1 MRVLFISGREPAYM
15 RNSVILKGL
24 KSNGVEVIECTS
36 PSTSYKTRYYEVLKK
51 FLQNSREDYDALF
64 VGYFGQP
71 LVPICRKF
79 SKKPIIFDAFLSA
92 YDTMCFDRKKHA
104 PNSAMGKFYYWLD
117 KHSCQLADAVL
128 LDTNAHVQYFKET
141 FGLNEDK
148 FHRAFVGADPSIFY
162 PREHPNRNN
171 IFTVLYYTTYHP
183 LHGVDNIIHAAKLLQ
198 DVTDLKFKIFGHGM
212 EYEKIICLTQELAV
226 KNIEFIGWIPY
237 SEFYQRISSEI
248 AQADVCLGGH
258 FSNINKGKRVI
269 AEKTFEFI
277 AMRRPVIVGDN
288 SANRE
293 LFKHKESAFF
303 VRHADPKAI
312 ADGIVE
318 LKEDGRLRKSIADSG
333 YTTFLEC
340 CTPEVIGAQIKEI
353 IEGHL

>member
-117 KHSCQLADAVL
+117 QNSCQLADTVL
-128 LDTNAHVQYFKET
+128 LDTNAHIQYFTET
-141 FGLNEDK
+141 FGLNENK
-148 FHRAFVGADPSIFY
+148 FRRVFVGADPSIFY
-162 PREHPNRNN
+162 PREEPDSNN
-171 IFTVLYYTTYHP
+171 TFTVLYYTTYHP
-183 LHGVDNIIHAAKLLQ
+183 LHGVDTIIRAAKILQ
-198 DVTDLKFKIFGHGM
+198 NIPNLKFKIFGHGM
-212 EYEKIICLTQELAV
+212 EYETIRRLTQELAV
-226 KNIEFIGWIPY
+226 KNVEFIGWIPY

-248 AQADVCLGGH
+248 AHADVCLGGH
-258 FSNINKGKRVI
+258 FSNIDKGKRVI

-277 AMRRPVIVGDN
+277 AMGKPVIVGDN
-288 SANRE
+288 PANRE
-293 LFKHKESAFF
+293 LFKHKENAMF
-303 VRHADPKAI
+303 VRHADPQAI
-312 ADGIVE
+312 ADAIVE
-318 LKEDGRLRKSIADSG
+318 LKEDDTLRENLADNG
-333 YTTFLEC
+333 YKTYLKY
-340 CTPEVIGAQIKEI
+340 CTPKVIGNEIKGLI
-353 IEGHL
+353 QRGI